1 MYRTAEKLNLPM
13 HLVNVKIKN
22 YLQGKCFITYI
33 AGIKGRIGRGFLQG
47 IVRGKQSSIDGVNP
61 LWV

>member
-22 YLQGKCFITYI
+22 YIQGKCFITYI
-33 AGIKGRIGRGFLQG
+33 AGIKGRIGRGF
-47 IVRGKQSSIDGVNP
+47 
-61 LWV
+61 